1 MERLKKTWSKVG
13 LWESR
18 VFRDLKEFTSH
29 ARNFRSLRN
38 VTNGLAEE
46 WGPPG
51 QGMSAEQIQQQTQQ
65 LARASVLVSSRS
77 KTNTPQIHG
86 CIPFLGL
93 FLRDLAVSNE
103 LPTFLDPS
111 SPGSPVE
118 ISPETAEMQTLA
130 DPSAFTDLP
139 ILPESLP
146 IYPLVNVHK
155 HRTIASVVSKGAS
168 LDKSVEL
175 C

>member
-139 ILPESLP
+139 TLPESLP

-168 LDKSVEL
+168 LDKSVDL